1 MSCESASA
9 KLPGI
14 ARALFAGC
22 IVTAAMAAAQAG
34 CAHDLQHP
42 HSTALPRHQ
51 HQHKHQHRAATTRAR
66 RMERIRP
73 PGATAT
79 RLPIDAKPASAAAM
93 PPKSKPDFTGK
104 ERLGIASFYADNFGG
119 KPMAD
124 GVPMNLDGNN
134 AASRTLPL
142 GTKAKVTNLQ
152 TGKSATVVIEDRG
165 PYVDGRI
172 VDLSPA
178 TARRIGIT
186 RRQGISK
193 VVVAPI
199 TVPQP
204 DGTVKLGA
212 AAHGRSSPLREAAE
226 SFTVPSG

>member
-1 MSCESASA
+1 MGCEFAVNKACGIAKTLIAGCVFTAAMLTTGSVRADDLQNSHSIQRPVRRLATSASA
-9 KLPGI
+9 DVPRSQTPRRPPHPATSKHS
-14 ARALFAGC
+14 ARAQ
-22 IVTAAMAAAQAG
+22 AAAGA
-34 CAHDLQHP
+34 
-42 HSTALPRHQ
+42 
-51 HQHKHQHRAATTRAR
+51 K
-66 RMERIRP
+66 
-73 PGATAT
+73 ATARPT
-79 RLPIDAKPASAAAM
+79 QRPQ
-93 PPKSKPDFTGK
+93 PDLTGRK
-104 ERLGIASFYADNFGG
+104 RLGIASFYADNFAG

-124 GVPMNLDGNN
+124 GAPMDLEGNN

-142 GTKAKVTNLQ
+142 GTRAQVTNLE

-178 TARRIGIT
+178 TARQIGIT
-186 RRQGISK
+186 RRKGVSK

-212 AAHGRSSPLREAAE
+212 AAQENQPIREASAGTTA
-226 SFTVPSG
+226 SVR

>member
-1 MSCESASA
+1 MRRPSH
-9 KLPGI
+9 
-14 ARALFAGC
+14 
-22 IVTAAMAAAQAG
+22 VQTTAAHRSIHARTAAAVA
-34 CAHDLQHP
+34 
-42 HSTALPRHQ
+42 
-51 HQHKHQHRAATTRAR
+51 
-66 RMERIRP
+66 
-73 PGATAT
+73 
-79 RLPIDAKPASAAAM
+79 
-93 PPKSKPDFTGK
+93 PPKPKPDLTGRK
-104 ERLGIASFYADNFGG
+104 RLGIASFYADNFGG

-142 GTKAKVTNLQ
+142 GTKAKVTNLE

-178 TARRIGIT
+178 TARKIGIT

-193 VVVAPI
+193 VTVAPI

-212 AAHGRSSPLREAAE
+212 AARKTGPVREASLQTAAR
-226 SFTVPSG
+226 TR

>member
-1 MSCESASA
+1 MGCEKAKSAIA
-9 KLPGI
+9 KALITGCVVGVTMVATHAADADNLRPASHTPHHTKA
-14 ARALFAGC
+14 ARALRSS
-22 IVTAAMAAAQAG
+22 AAITSNTTGA
-34 CAHDLQHP
+34 
-42 HSTALPRHQ
+42 
-51 HQHKHQHRAATTRAR
+51 RAS
-66 RMERIRP
+66 
-73 PGATAT
+73 
-79 RLPIDAKPASAAAM
+79 LAKP
-93 PPKSKPDFTGK
+93 KPDFTGK
-104 ERLGIASFYADNFGG
+104 QRLGIASFYADNFGG

-124 GVPMNLDGNN
+124 GVPMNLQGNN

-142 GTKAKVTNLQ
+142 GTRAKVTNLE

-212 AAHGRSSPLREAAE
+212 AAHGRSSPLREAALD
-226 SFTVPSG
+226 VHAR

>member
-1 MSCESASA
+1 MRRPS
-9 KLPGI
+9 
-14 ARALFAGC
+14 R
-22 IVTAAMAAAQAG
+22 VQTAAAHRSIHARTAAAVA
-34 CAHDLQHP
+34 
-42 HSTALPRHQ
+42 
-51 HQHKHQHRAATTRAR
+51 
-66 RMERIRP
+66 
-73 PGATAT
+73 
-79 RLPIDAKPASAAAM
+79 
-93 PPKSKPDFTGK
+93 PPKPKPDLTGK
-104 ERLGIASFYADNFGG
+104 KRLGIASFYADNFGG

-124 GVPMNLDGNN
+124 GVPMNLDGDN

-142 GTKAKVTNLQ
+142 GTKAKVTNLE

-178 TARRIGIT
+178 TARKIGIT

-193 VVVAPI
+193 VAVVPI

-212 AAHGRSSPLREAAE
+212 AAREPGPVREASLETAAR
-226 SFTVPSG
+226 SR

>member
-1 MSCESASA
+1 MMSCESAAA
-9 KLPGI
+9 KFPGL
-14 ARALFAGC
+14 ARAFVAGC
-22 IVTAAMAAAQAG
+22 IVTAAIAAGQSARAQ
-34 CAHDLQHP
+34 DLQHS

-51 HQHKHQHRAATTRAR
+51 HQHRVANRAR
-66 RMERIRP
+66 RRASR
-73 PGATAT
+73 ADRTVAH
-79 RLPIDAKPASAAAM
+79 RQKPAEPSTAAAA
-93 PPKSKPDFTGK
+93 PPKPKPDFTGK
-104 ERLGIASFYADNFGG
+104 KRLGIASFYADNFGG

-124 GVPMNLDGNN
+124 GAPMNLDGNN

-142 GTKAKVTNLQ
+142 GTKAKVTNLE

-172 VDLSPA
+172 VDLSPG
-178 TARRIGIT
+178 TARKIGIS
-186 RRQGISK
+186 RRQGLST

-212 AAHGRSSPLREAAE
+212 AARESGPVREASLETAA
-226 SFTVPSG
+226 SSR

>member
-1 MSCESASA
+1 MMSYETPSS
-9 KLPGI
+9 KLPGV
-14 ARALFAGC
+14 ARALVAGV
-22 IVTAAMAAAQAG
+22 IVTAAMAAAQDV
-34 CAHDLQHP
+34 CAQDPQHS
-42 HSTALPRHQ
+42 HATAPPRHQ
-51 HQHKHQHRAATTRAR
+51 RQHRATTSHLQRAAVAGRTTRASAR
-66 RMERIRP
+66 S
-73 PGATAT
+73 GVG
-79 RLPIDAKPASAAAM
+79 RLQVTSPKP
-93 PPKSKPDFTGK
+93 KPDLTGK
-104 ERLGIASFYADNFGG
+104 KRLGIASFYADNFGG

-124 GVPMNLDGNN
+124 GAPMNLDGNN

-142 GTKAKVTNLQ
+142 GTKAKVTNLE

-178 TARRIGIT
+178 TARQIGIS

-204 DGTVKLGA
+204 DGTVKPGA
-212 AAHGRSSPLREAAE
+212 AAEETAPVREASLE
-226 SFTVPSG
+226 SAASSR

>member
-1 MSCESASA
+1 MSCETPSARF
-9 KLPGI
+9 PGI
-14 ARALFAGC
+14 TKALVAGC
-22 IVTAAMAAAQAG
+22 IITAAIAAAQSA
-34 CAHDLQHP
+34 CAQDLQHS
-42 HSTALPRHQ
+42 HTTAPPRHQ
-51 HQHKHQHRAATTRAR
+51 HQHRA
-66 RMERIRP
+66 
-73 PGATAT
+73 GATRMRRTSRVQPTVAHRSIHART
-79 RLPIDAKPASAAAM
+79 AAALA
-93 PPKSKPDFTGK
+93 PPQPKPDLTGK
-104 ERLGIASFYADNFGG
+104 QRLGIASFYADNFGG

-142 GTKAKVTNLQ
+142 GTKAKVTNLE

-178 TARRIGIT
+178 TARKIGIT

-193 VVVAPI
+193 VTVAPI

-212 AAHGRSSPLREAAE
+212 AARKTGPVREASLQTAAR
-226 SFTVPSG
+226 TR